1 MEMKELREKVEKI
14 SASEQMITRSRQRIK
29 RSPLAKALLAKGEN
43 LKEFEVLRENILK
56 EAYPQTRIENVLCE
70 KIITTL
76 WEAERAA
83 KVEKN
88 MLDEQNEITE
98 NEQLGING
106 FSGPQPRKRI
116 RNIKRVRLHTQEIQ
130 QVISYRLEL
139 EKLVLK
145 LFERLRQEQGLKKQK
160 RPSKS

>member
-1 MEMKELREKVEKI
+1 MDIKELRDKVDEI
-14 SASEQMITRSRQRIK
+14 SASEHKITRSRQRIK

-43 LKEFEVLRENILK
+43 LKEFEFLRENILK
-56 EAYPQTRIENVLCE
+56 EAYPQTKIENILCE

-83 KVEKN
+83 EVEKN
-88 MLDEQNEITE
+88 MFNEQNEITE
-98 NEQLGING
+98 NEQLGIND
-106 FSGPQPRKRI
+106 FLGPQPRKRI

-130 QVISYRLEL
+130 QVINYRLEL
-139 EKLVLK
+139 EKLALK

-160 RPSKS
+160 RRSKS